1 MLIDPNN
8 LCKISTFASKKDLSI
23 QHVYR
28 LIESGELNSI
38 KIDGVQFV
46 ILDEK
51 AKEYQRK
58 RVKK

>member
-1 MLIDPNN
+1 MLIDPNK
-8 LCKISTFASKKDLSI
+8 LYKVSTFAAEKDLSI

-28 LIESGELNSI
+28 LIENGELNSI

-58 RVKK
+58 RAKK

>member
-1 MLIDPNN
+1 MLVDPNK
-8 LCKISTFASKKDLSI
+8 LCKVRTFAEKKDLSI

-28 LIESGELNSI
+28 LIENGELNSI
-38 KIDGVQFV
+38 KIDEVQFV

-58 RVKK
+58 RAKK